1 MRRVILGL
9 LVGVAMLTVMLT
21 AGCGGSI
28 EPQASAGSDPAAD
41 DQPADIVAT
50 AEQRLGTSFAGGFL
64 DQAGDVV
71 VLTTDPADRDAV
83 RTLGAQPKVV
93 EHSMAELE
101 DWKERVGA
109 ALGPQ
114 PPAAVTTWG
123 VDVQRN
129 AVAVSVLRGEPVP
142 AELQQVVDQAAG
154 AVVLTEARGPVVPL
168 PAP

>member
-9 LVGVAMLTVMLT
+9 LVGVAMLA

-28 EPQASAGSDPAAD
+28 EPRANAGSDPAAD
-41 DQPADIVAT
+41 DQPADVLAA
-50 AEQRLGTSFAGGFL
+50 AEQRLGASFAGGFL

-83 RTLGAQPKVV
+83 RALGAQPKVV
-93 EHSMAELE
+93 ERSMAELE

-129 AVAVSVLRGEPVP
+129 AVVASVLPGEPVP
-142 AELQQVVDQAAG
+142 AELRQVVDQAGG
-154 AVVLTEARGPVVPL
+154 AVVLTEAQGPVVPL

>member
-1 MRRVILGL
+1 MHRVILGL
-9 LVGVAMLTVMLT
+9 LVGVAMLAV
-21 AGCGGSI
+21 GCGGNFD
-28 EPQASAGSDPAAD
+28 PPASAGSDATAD
-41 DQPADIVAT
+41 DQAADIVAT
-50 AEQRLGTSFAGGFL
+50 AEQRLGASFAGGFL

-114 PPAAVTTWG
+114 PPAAVTAWG

-154 AVVLTEARGPVVPL
+154 AVVLTEAQGPVVPL